1 MSRRIIPLALA
12 VVLFFPSLVGAQ
24 ATSSDIIKQ
33 QGSGPIASG
42 ITFPMPSDLH
52 YRIAWRVNVGP
63 TKPDSV
69 VPGFREAASFLYV
82 SDANNVPRAN
92 VHLAVVVWGTATHS
106 LLKNEAYKAAK
117 GADNAS
123 IPLLQALNDAGV
135 QVIVC
140 GVALINRKL
149 SPSDLLPFVKV
160 APTATH
166 ALATLHAQ
174 GYGILTP

>member
-1 MSRRIIPLALA
+1 MSRRIIPFALA
-12 VVLFFPSLVGAQ
+12 TVLLLPAAASSQ
-24 ATSSDIIKQ
+24 ATGADVIKQ
-33 QGSGPIASG
+33 QGAGPIASG
-42 ITFPMPSDLH
+42 ITFPMPADLH

-63 TKPDSV
+63 TAPDSV

-82 SDANNVPRAN
+82 SDANKVPRAN

-117 GADNAS
+117 GTDNAS

>member
-1 MSRRIIPLALA
+1 MSRRIIPIALA
-12 VVLFFPSLVGAQ
+12 VVLFFPSVVSAQ

-63 TKPDSV
+63 AKPDSV

-106 LLKNEAYKAAK
+106 LLNNEAYKAAK
-117 GADNAS
+117 GTDNAS
-123 IPLLQALNDAGV
+123 IPLLRALNDAGV

>member
-1 MSRRIIPLALA
+1 MSRRILA
-12 VVLFFPSLVGAQ
+12 VAGSTILLLSSGASAQPSSAEV
-24 ATSSDIIKQ
+24 IRQ
-33 QGSGPIASG
+33 QGSGPIATG
-42 ITFPMPSDLH
+42 ITFPMPRDLH
-52 YRIAWRVNVGP
+52 YRMAWGVNAGP

-82 SDANNVPRAN
+82 SDANSVPRSN
-92 VHLAVVVWGTATHS
+92 VHLAIVVWGSATHS
-106 LLKNEAYKAAK
+106 LLKNEAYRAAK
-117 GADNAS
+117 GTDNAS
-123 IPLLQALNDAGV
+123 IPLLEALNDAGV

-149 SPSDLLPFVKV
+149 SASDLLPFVKV

-174 GYGILTP
+174 GYGLFTP

>member
-1 MSRRIIPLALA
+1 MSRRITSFALA
-12 VVLFFPSLVGAQ
+12 AVLFWPAVARAQ
-24 ATSSDIIKQ
+24 ATSADVIKQ
-33 QGSGPIASG
+33 HGSGPIASG
-42 ITFPMPSDLH
+42 ITFPMPGDLH
-52 YRIAWRVNVGP
+52 YRIAWGVNDGP

-69 VPGFREAASFLYV
+69 VPGFRQAASFLYV
-82 SDANNVPRAN
+82 TDSNGVPRAN

-117 GADNAS
+117 GTDNAS

-149 SPSDLLPFVKV
+149 SPSNLLPFVKV

-174 GYGILTP
+174 GYGLFTP

>member
-1 MSRRIIPLALA
+1 MSRRITRFALTA
-12 VVLFFPSLVGAQ
+12 VLFIPSVASTQ
-24 ATSSDIIKQ
+24 ATSADVIKQ
-33 QGSGPIASG
+33 QGSGPIARG
-42 ITFPMPSDLH
+42 ITFPMPSGLH
-52 YRIAWRVNVGP
+52 YRIAWGVNVGP

-69 VPGFREAASFLYV
+69 VSGFRQAASFLYV

-117 GADNAS
+117 GTDNAS

-174 GYGILTP
+174 GYGLFTP

>member
-1 MSRRIIPLALA
+1 MSRRILPFALA
-12 VVLFFPSLVGAQ
+12 TVLFFPSRAIAQ
-24 ATSSDIIKQ
+24 ATGADVIKQ
-33 QGSGPIASG
+33 QGAGPIATG

-52 YRIAWRVNVGP
+52 YRIAWGVNVGP

-69 VPGFREAASFLYV
+69 VPGFREAARFLYV
-82 SDANNVPRAN
+82 SDANGVRRAN
-92 VHLAVVVWGTATHS
+92 VHLAIVVWGSATHS

-117 GADNAS
+117 GTDNAS

-174 GYGILTP
+174 GYEILTP

>member
-12 VVLFFPSLVGAQ
+12 AVLFFPAVASTQ
-24 ATSSDIIKQ
+24 ATGADVIKQ

-52 YRIAWRVNVGP
+52 YRIAWGVRVGP

-82 SDANNVPRAN
+82 SDANNVPRTN

-117 GADNAS
+117 GTDNAS

>member
-1 MSRRIIPLALA
+1 MSRRTLPFALA
-12 VVLFFPSLVGAQ
+12 AVLLFPSGSSAQ
-24 ATSSDIIKQ
+24 ASSADVIKQ
-33 QGSGPIASG
+33 QGSGAIATG
-42 ITFPMPSDLH
+42 ITFPMPSDLN
-52 YRIAWRVNVGP
+52 YRIAWGVNVGP

-69 VPGFREAASFLYV
+69 VPGFRQAASFLFV
-82 SDANNVPRAN
+82 SDANGVPRAN
-92 VHLAVVVWGTATHS
+92 VDLAIVVWGTATHS

-117 GADNAS
+117 GSENAS
-123 IPLLQALNDAGV
+123 IPLLQALSDAGV

-149 SPSDLLPFVKV
+149 SPGDLLPFVKV